1 MSELESVPLVG
12 RGKYWQEL
20 KLGEKVRT
28 YRRTI
33 TETDLVNFIS
43 VTGMLEV
50 IFIDTTYAGAVA
62 GRLVPAALTYGM
74 IEGFIFQTMIQ
85 GVGLALLSVSI
96 EAKAPAFVGDTIW
109 AMVET
114 TGIKPAS
121 KGNRAIVDCAVT
133 VYNQAEAVI
142 LTYTVRRM
150 LAGDP
155 AFKSSLR

>member
-1 MSELESVPLVG
+1 VLSDLAAIPLAG

-20 KLGEKVRT
+20 QVGEKVRT

-50 IFIDTTYAGAVA
+50 IFIDTTHAGAVA
-62 GRLVPAALTYGM
+62 GRMVPAALTYGM
-74 IEGFIFQTMIQ
+74 IEGFIFQALIQ

-96 EAKAPAFVGDTIW
+96 EAKAPVFVGDTIW
-109 AMVET
+109 ATVET
-114 TGIKPAS
+114 VGIKPTS
-121 KGNRAIVDCAVT
+121 KGNRAIIDSAVT
-133 VYNQAEAVI
+133 VYNQTETVV
-142 LTYTVRRM
+142 LTYDVRRM

-155 AFKSSLR
+155 SS

>member
-1 MSELESVPLVG
+1 MIEPENVPLVG

-20 KLGEKVRT
+20 EVGEKVRT

-62 GRLVPAALTYGM
+62 GRMVPAALTYGM

-96 EAKAPAFVGDTIW
+96 EAKAPVFVGDTIW
-109 AMVET
+109 ATVET
-114 TGIKPAS
+114 IGIMPTS
-121 KGNRAIVDCAVT
+121 KGNRAIVDSALT
-133 VYNQAEAVI
+133 VYNQASSVVM
-142 LTYTVRRM
+142 TYTVRRM

-155 AFKSSLR
+155 AL

>member
-1 MSELESVPLVG
+1 MSDLTAIPLAG

-20 KLGEKVRT
+20 QVGEKVRT
-28 YRRTI
+28 YKRTI

-62 GRLVPAALTYGM
+62 GRIVPAALTYGM
-74 IEGFIFQTMIQ
+74 IEGFIFQSLIQ

-96 EAKAPAFVGDTIW
+96 EAKAPTFVGDTIW
-109 AMVET
+109 ATVET
-114 TGIKPAS
+114 VAIKPTS
-121 KGNRAIVDCAVT
+121 KGNRAIIDSAVT
-133 VYNQAEAVI
+133 VYNQAETVV

-155 AFKSSLR
+155 AFRDGL

>member
-1 MSELESVPLVG
+1 MLSDLAAIPLAG

-20 KLGEKVRT
+20 QVGEKVRT

-50 IFIDTTYAGAVA
+50 IFIDTTHAGAVA
-62 GRLVPAALTYGM
+62 GRMVPAALTYGM
-74 IEGFIFQTMIQ
+74 IEGFIFQALIQ

-96 EAKAPAFVGDTIW
+96 EAKAPVFVGDTIW
-109 AMVET
+109 ATVET
-114 TGIKPAS
+114 VGIKPTS
-121 KGNRAIVDCAVT
+121 KGNRAIIDSAVT
-133 VYNQAEAVI
+133 VYNQTETVV
-142 LTYTVRRM
+142 LTYDVRRM

-155 AFKSSLR
+155 SS